1 MMRRIAAMAA
11 ACALGAFV
19 AGCANSPSRFY
30 TLSPSPA
37 ANPNALPSKLAIV
50 VGPVSIPATVDMP
63 QIVVT
68 KSPNQL
74 SPDQFNLWASP
85 LRSNIAQV
93 LCADLSAL
101 LDTSNVSSVFSVD
114 ADYRVSIDVQTFE
127 SAPGEAAT
135 LRALWMV
142 RRVKDGKIETGHIA
156 VREVSTDVGYEALA
170 AAHSRALGL
179 LSVDIA
185 ATIRSFERDG
195 T

>member
-1 MMRRIAAMAA
+1 MMRHIAAMAA
-11 ACALGAFV
+11 AGALAAFV
-19 AGCANSPSRFY
+19 AGCANAPSRFY
-30 TLSPSPA
+30 TLSPSSA

-68 KSPNQL
+68 KSLNQL

-93 LCADLSAL
+93 VCANLAAL
-101 LDTSNVSSVFSVD
+101 LETSNVSSVFSVD

-135 LRALWMV
+135 LSALWMV
-142 RRVKDGKIETGHIA
+142 RRVKDGKTETGRTA
-156 VREVSTDVGYEALA
+156 VREVSTGVGYEALA
-170 AAHSRALGL
+170 AAHSRALGR

-185 ATIRSFERDG
+185 ETIRRFERDG
-195 T
+195 A

>member
-11 ACALGAFV
+11 ACALAAFV
-19 AGCANSPSRFY
+19 AGCATAPSRFY

-37 ANPNALPSKLAIV
+37 ANRNAPPSKLAIV

-68 KSPNQL
+68 KSPNRL
-74 SPDQFNLWASP
+74 SPDQFDLWASP

-93 LCADLSAL
+93 LCANLAAL

-135 LRALWMV
+135 LSALWMV
-142 RRVKDGKIETGHIA
+142 RRVKDGKIETGRTA
-156 VREVSTDVGYEALA
+156 VREVSRDAGYEALA
-170 AAHSRALGL
+170 AAHSRALGR
-179 LSVDIA
+179 LSADIA
-185 ATIRSFERDG
+185 ETIRRFERDG